1 MKLYI
6 DHMILTADS
15 PTTAGSKMLE
25 GYVSTFEAEVV
36 TRLKTAGHT
45 ICGKAPVSEFAIG
58 FDCGA
63 PQIIKSGKAEAVVG
77 LEVNGANMRSAALE
91 GMTFIK
97 PTYGCISRFGTIPVA
112 CSGEAVGVMA
122 AHAGTCAA
130 VLSDIAGHDDKDGTS
145 LPEEKCSMVKE
156 ESGRI
161 GKVLE
166 IKDFADAEET
176 RILAAA
182 QATWNILMSAELC
195 NNVSRYDG
203 VKYGYRTEEYSDID
217 QLYTGSRTETF
228 GYLLKSTIL
237 FGSEALSSKKYKDVY
252 DKAMRVRRVISEAF
266 DKICE
271 EYDAVVMPVC
281 SKESFGTDEI
291 AADKYI
297 AHSESA
303 YTSLPLLTGLPAVVS
318 DGKMIMGKAFADTA
332 LLNYAKST
340 GGEQ

>member
-36 TRLKTAGHT
+36 TRLKAAGHT
-45 ICGKAPVSEFAIG
+45 ICGKAPVSEFSID
-58 FDCGA
+58 FVCGA
-63 PQIIKSGKAEAVVG
+63 PQVIKSGEAEAVVG

-91 GMTFIK
+91 GLTFIK
-97 PTYGCISRFGTIPVA
+97 PTYGCVSRFGTIPVA
-112 CSGEAVGVMA
+112 CSGEAVGIMA

-130 VLSDIAGHDDKDGTS
+130 VLSGIAGHDEKDGTS
-145 LPEEKCSMVKE
+145 LPEEKCSLVK

-161 GKVLE
+161 EKVLE

-182 QATWNILMSAELC
+182 QAAWNILMSAELC

-203 VKYGYRTEEYSDID
+203 VKYGYRTDKYNDID
-217 QLYTGSRTETF
+217 DLYTGSRTESF

-237 FGSEALSSKKYKDVY
+237 FGSEALSSKKYMDVY
-252 DKAMRVRRVISEAF
+252 DKAMRVRRVIREAF
-266 DKICE
+266 DKIFE

-281 SKESFGTDEI
+281 SKDSFSADEI
-291 AADKYI
+291 TADKYI
-297 AHSESA
+297 AYSESA
-303 YTSLPLLTGLPAVVS
+303 YTALPLLTGLPAVVS
-318 DGKMIMGKAFADTA
+318 GGKMIMGKAFADTA
-332 LLNYAKST
+332 LLNYAKSM
-340 GGEQ
+340 GGER

>member
-6 DHMILTADS
+6 DDMILTADS

-36 TRLKTAGHT
+36 SRLKSAGHT

-63 PQIIKSGKAEAVVG
+63 PQVIRSGEAEAVVG

-91 GMTFIK
+91 GITFIK
-97 PTYGCISRFGTIPVA
+97 PTYGCVSRFGTIPVA
-112 CSGEAVGVMA
+112 CSGEAVGIMA

-130 VLSDIAGHDDKDGTS
+130 VLSDIAGHDEKDGTS
-145 LPEEKCSMVKE
+145 LPEEKCSLAK

-161 GKVLE
+161 EKVLE

-182 QATWNILMSAELC
+182 QAAWNILMSAELC

-203 VKYGYRTEEYSDID
+203 VKYGYRTDNYNDID
-217 QLYTGSRTETF
+217 QLYTGSRTESF

-237 FGSEALSSKKYKDVY
+237 FGSEALSSKKYMDVY
-252 DKAMRVRRVISEAF
+252 DKAMRVRRVIREAF
-266 DKICE
+266 DKIFE
-271 EYDAVVMPVC
+271 EYDAVLMPVC
-281 SKESFGTDEI
+281 SKDSFSADEI
-291 AADKYI
+291 TADKYI
-297 AHSESA
+297 AYSESA
-303 YTSLPLLTGLPAVVS
+303 YTALPLLTGLPAVVS
-318 DGKMIMGKAFADTA
+318 GGKMIMGKAFTDTA
-332 LLNYAKST
+332 LLNYAKSM
-340 GGEQ
+340 GGER

>member
-6 DHMILTADS
+6 DDMILTADS

-36 TRLKTAGHT
+36 TRLKAAGHT
-45 ICGKAPVSEFAIG
+45 ICGKAPVSEFSID
-58 FDCGA
+58 FVCGA
-63 PQIIKSGKAEAVVG
+63 SQVIKSGEAEAVVG

-91 GMTFIK
+91 GLTFIK
-97 PTYGCISRFGTIPVA
+97 PTYGCVSRFGTIPVA
-112 CSGEAVGVMA
+112 CSGEAVGIMA

-130 VLSDIAGHDDKDGTS
+130 VLSGIAGHDEKDGTS
-145 LPEEKCSMVKE
+145 LPEEKCSLVK

-161 GKVLE
+161 EKVLE

-182 QATWNILMSAELC
+182 QAAWNILMSAELC

-203 VKYGYRTEEYSDID
+203 VKYGYRTDKYNDID
-217 QLYTGSRTETF
+217 DLYTGSRTESF

-237 FGSEALSSKKYKDVY
+237 FGSEALSSKKYMDVY
-252 DKAMRVRRVISEAF
+252 DKAMRVRRVIREAF
-266 DKICE
+266 DKIFE

-281 SKESFGTDEI
+281 SKDSFSADEI
-291 AADKYI
+291 TADKYI
-297 AHSESA
+297 AYSESA
-303 YTSLPLLTGLPAVVS
+303 YTALPLLTGLPAVVS
-318 DGKMIMGKAFADTA
+318 GGKMIMGKAFADTA
-332 LLNYAKST
+332 LLNYAKSM
-340 GGEQ
+340 GGER